1 MFVGI
6 SVKNIFKS
14 KWTYVVFLCLLVVGV
29 LALSFKVQHIVLGKR
44 VTSENVLDIS
54 KYYAEYDLTVV
65 SNKNIN
71 TYFVKEEYLGG
82 YHKFSFL
89 DSLNYITEVTVQE
102 GTVTLKN
109 EKQKNSLI
117 FNDFGL
123 NESKLS
129 LASIIKVYNIIK
141 EGKNSCDCESEVYE
155 KENSFFVHLYA
166 CGKAQDEFCIN
177 SILSDTHF
185 SEIELEID
193 KETGV
198 PHTIYVL
205 DKNKNTL
212 NCIVYTKFENRE

>member
-6 SVKNIFKS
+6 SVKRIFKS
-14 KWTYVVFLCLLVVGV
+14 KWTYVVFLCLLIVGV
-29 LALSFKVQHIVLGKR
+29 LAINFKVQHIVLGKR
-44 VTSENVLDIS
+44 VTPESVLDIF

-71 TYFVKEEYLGG
+71 TYFVKEEYLGD

-89 DSLNYITEVTVQE
+89 DSLNYTTEVTMQNSA
-102 GTVTLKN
+102 VTIKN
-109 EKQKNSLI
+109 EKQKNELT

-123 NESKLS
+123 NESKLC

-141 EGKNSCDCESEVYE
+141 NEDNNCNCSYEVYE
-155 KENSFFVHLYA
+155 KESSFFVYLYA
-166 CGKAQDEFCIN
+166 CGKAQDESCIN

-185 SEIELEID
+185 SEIQLEID
-193 KETGV
+193 KKTGA
-198 PHTIYVL
+198 PSEIFVL

-212 NCIVYTKFENRE
+212 NCIVYTKFECKE

>member
-14 KWTYVVFLCLLVVGV
+14 KWIYAVFFCLFLAGI
-29 LALSFKVQHIVLGKR
+29 LALNFKVNHIVLGKR
-44 VTSENVLDIS
+44 VTSENVLDIF

-65 SNKNIN
+65 SNKNVN
-71 TYFVKEEYLGG
+71 TYFVKEEYLGD

-89 DSLNYITEVTVQE
+89 DTLNHTTEVTLQDA
-102 GTVTLKN
+102 TVTIKN
-109 EKQKNSLI
+109 EEQKNELT

-123 NESKLS
+123 NESKLC
-129 LASIIKVYNIIK
+129 LTSIIKVYNIIK
-141 EGKNSCDCESEVYE
+141 EGDNNCKCSYEVYE
-155 KENSFFVHLYA
+155 KENSFFVYLYA

-193 KETGV
+193 KETGM